1 MMLSDPEAIL
11 QKNRMMFRQGGHMN
25 PNRKRSIW
33 IVFYLLLIFCF
44 VGGAAWAQKFPMPKA
59 KKPPVKTE
67 EAAPPAQPQTPE
79 QVDAYMG
86 SLTDEQARQAL
97 SQVLKRQAAAKAKP
111 GEDHWSIKGKESGLG
126 GLFLRATD
134 NASALLQKLSGFFTS
149 AEDESD
155 DLGEAWRKLTGGKG
169 LGRLLLAVLSLLGIL
184 AAGFLVRKLFS
195 QATREIHDRLMT
207 SARLGRLEFLGRVVS
222 RLVLEALGLGVFVAV
237 SFVLFVL
244 FYQKGDPGYE
254 LVSIYLIV
262 SYYLLLF
269 VFAAKIIFA
278 PDAPPLRLFPM
289 KDAEA
294 AFFYRWILYIASG
307 AIVITGASSIFG
319 ELGAGRQLYLLFYS
333 LGGAYVIAVLIV
345 LIWKSRKRV
354 AEMILP
360 KDIEAA
366 SGSPRITL
374 ARYWH
379 YLASLYVLGMG
390 IFWVADVLL
399 GGDAKVLNLLL
410 SLFVIPVF
418 IGLDQWGQRLLKL
431 ATGELTEV
439 VDLSGD
445 HVAEVPPPGGPSGLK
460 NYAPLIRRLLRV
472 ALVAFMFFVV
482 LDLWGVDVA
491 LAGWI
496 FTSHVLSIVVTLLL
510 GFIVWEFVKARIDS
524 RMRQEMPAA
533 DEDHEE
539 GGVGGT
545 RTGTLLLLLR
555 KFILAVLF
563 VIVSLIVLSS
573 IGVNIGPLI
582 AGAGVIGLAIG
593 FGAQT
598 LVRDIIA
605 GVFFLIDDSFRV
617 GDYVESTGVKG
628 AVEQIS
634 LRSIKLRHPRGMVY
648 TIPFGNLRSITN
660 FSRDYTITKLD
671 IRVGFDTDLEQVRK
685 AIKKINKQLRKDEA
699 INRVMLD
706 DLKSQGVKE
715 FDDSS
720 MIVRVKFKTL
730 PGEQFVI
737 RREVYRM
744 LQAEFRAAGIEFAS
758 RNVTV
763 YMPPEVRTRAPE
775 EKDQQPAAG
784 RDDQSILQAGAAA
797 ALALIQK
804 EEEEKAR
811 ALAAAK
817 PKEN

>member
-1 MMLSDPEAIL
+1 
-11 QKNRMMFRQGGHMN
+11 MN
-25 PNRKRSIW
+25 PSTKRSMGVVIC
-33 IVFYLLLIFCF
+33 LLLVFSF
-44 VGGAAWAQKFPMPKA
+44 VHGAVWAQKFPTSKP
-59 KKPPVKTE
+59 KKPPTKTE

-97 SQVLKRQAAAKAKP
+97 SQELKRQAAAKAKP
-111 GEDHWSIKGKESGLG
+111 GGDQWVIRGRDSGLG
-126 GLFLRATD
+126 ALFFRMAD
-134 NASALLQKLSGFFTS
+134 SASALLQKVSRFFT
-149 AEDESD
+149 AADDESD
-155 DLGEAWRKLTGGKG
+155 DLGDAWLKMTGGRG

-195 QATREIHDRLMT
+195 QATRDIHERLIV
-207 SARLGRLEFLGRVVS
+207 SARLGRLEFLGRVLS
-222 RLVLEALGLGVFVAV
+222 RLVLEALGVGVFVATT
-237 SFVLFVL
+237 FILFVL
-244 FYQKGDPGYE
+244 FYQKGDPGFE
-254 LVSIYLIV
+254 LVSTYMFV

-269 VFAAKIIFA
+269 AFAGRIIFA
-278 PDAPPLRLFPM
+278 PDAPTLRLFPM

-294 AFFYRWILYIASG
+294 GFFYRWMLYIASG
-307 AIVITGASSIFG
+307 AGVITGASAVFG
-319 ELGAGRQLYLLFYS
+319 TLGAGRQLFLLFYS
-333 LGGAYVIAVLIV
+333 LGGAYVTIALIV
-345 LIWKSRKRV
+345 LIWRSRKKV
-354 AEMILP
+354 AEIILP
-360 KDIEAA
+360 KGVEAA
-366 SGSPRITL
+366 PGSPKLVL

-399 GGDAKVLNLLL
+399 GGDAKVVNLLL
-410 SLFVIPVF
+410 SLFVIPIF
-418 IGLDQWGQRLLKL
+418 IGLDQWGHRLLRM
-431 ATGELTEV
+431 ASGELTEV

-445 HVAEVPPPGGPSGLK
+445 QVAEVPPPAVTSGFR
-460 NYAPLIRRLLRV
+460 NYVPLIRRLFRL
-472 ALVAFMFFVV
+472 ALVACMFFVV

-491 LAGWI
+491 LVGWI

-510 GFIVWEFVKARIDS
+510 GFIVWEFAKARIDS
-524 RMRQEMPAA
+524 RIRQEMPAA

-539 GGVGGT
+539 GGGVGS

-563 VIVSLIVLSS
+563 VTVSLIVLSS

-582 AGAGVIGLAIG
+582 AGAGVVGLAIG

-605 GVFFLIDDSFRV
+605 GVFFLIDDSFRL

-628 AVEQIS
+628 MVEQIS

-648 TIPFGNLRSITN
+648 TVPFGNLKSITN

-671 IRVGFDTDLEQVRK
+671 LRVGFDTDLEQVRK
-685 AIKKINKQLRKDEA
+685 VIKKINKQLRKDEA
-699 INRVMLD
+699 TNRVMLD

-730 PGEQFVI
+730 PGEQFVV
-737 RREVYRM
+737 RKEVYRM
-744 LQAEFRAAGIEFAS
+744 LQEEFRASGIEFAS

-763 YMPPEVRTRAPE
+763 YMPPEIRSRAAE
-775 EKDQQPAAG
+775 EPGKQPAAG
-784 RDDQSILQAGAAA
+784 RDDQGILQAGAAA

-804 EEEEKAR
+804 EEEEKAM
-811 ALAAAK
+811 AASK
-817 PKEN
+817 SKEK